1 MRRRHQHDH
10 EHDCG
15 CAPRSTRRA
24 RREQRNELIRLERAR
39 QNAER
44 VSLRSHRAQ
53 GFLIVGAVV
62 AVILVASRLWPS
74 PAAPAQPSLD
84 APVPAATAAAQPT
97 TVAVIA
103 SATRDAAAAA
113 AAWWQAACTLTP
125 DRWSPDGMTDAGYR
139 AAQLTPPSAVSAT
152 WTCQGATGEPL
163 SGVRA
168 DGTVTVRVAA
178 TRTVTPAGQ
187 QPAFTETATDVRV
200 LVNQDGRW
208 LVGSNPAN

>member
-1 MRRRHQHDH
+1 MKRRHQHDH

-39 QNAER
+39 QNDDR
-44 VSLRSHRAQ
+44 VSLRSHRAN

-74 PAAPAQPSLD
+74 PADPAQQPLAPPMPSATTT
-84 APVPAATAAAQPT
+84 APP

-113 AAWWQAACTLTP
+113 AAWWQTACTLTP
-125 DRWSPDGMTDAGYR
+125 DRWSPDGMTDAAYR
-139 AAQLTPPSAVSAT
+139 AAQLTPPSAVPAT
-152 WTCQGATGEPL
+152 WTCQVATGEPL
-163 SGVRA
+163 SGVRP

-178 TRTVTPAGQ
+178 TRTVSPAGQ